1 MTKKI
6 INKTRIKT
14 KRNKTCKKTKRNKT
28 CKKRGTRLCRKGGTI
43 LGRGKD
49 GCIIDSLSCGNFSR
63 ENGYVAKIFKQGIV
77 INKAINNK
85 LAQIDPDNTRFNRY
99 FFPLDNEC
107 DQDMKTNPDVI
118 ACFKKNGE
126 FDNTSAVVF
135 EKYLIPF
142 NPEQMTKPQYR
153 YLRESLEILKTN
165 GISHG
170 DLPDNVMLDPN
181 DNLPRIIDWENATF
195 STNESDFIIDWNA
208 FLFHYKV
215 SKPKLTTHPGY
226 DNNL

>member
-6 INKTRIKT
+6 IKRTMRI
-14 KRNKTCKKTKRNKT
+14 KKTKRNKT
-28 CKKRGTRLCRKGGTI
+28 KRNKNKRKKIHRGGTI
-43 LGRGKD
+43 LGMGKD

-63 ENGYVAKIFKQGIV
+63 ENGYVAKIFKKGIT
-77 INKAINNK
+77 INKAINDK
-85 LAQIDPDNTRFNRY
+85 LAQIDPDNRRFNRY

-107 DQDMKTNPDVI
+107 DQDMKTNPDVL
-118 ACFKKNGE
+118 ACFNKNGE
-126 FDNTSAVVF
+126 LNDTTAVVF

-142 NPEQMTKPQYR
+142 NPKNMTKQQYR
-153 YLRESLEILKTN
+153 YLRESLEILKAN

-170 DLPDNVMLDPN
+170 DLPDNVMIDPY

-215 SKPKLTTHPGY
+215 SKPKLTTHTDY